1 MRQTLIY
8 ITRTCLLTATI
19 LTAPTAL
26 SQTKIDKYEADKIIF
41 NMITNTDVSLSD
53 APVLFPEI
61 CIDSLEATNEKNIYK
76 VRGKTY
82 KFPPISQS
90 FYVIKERKR
99 YVPLSGEKWPVE
111 TLQNML
117 TGHIPSTLQ
126 LSLSHHQYG
135 GKIRNGNIPLA
146 ALFQI
151 FSSQMDFY
159 ACINDV
165 TKESIHAFLIMHHQ
179 GMDYIHMLRL
189 DIKPDAFSSKTPTA
203 KADLYTNIPQDNI
216 KKLFDE

>member
-26 SQTKIDKYEADKIIF
+26 SQTKLDKYEADKIIF

-99 YVPLSGEKWPVE
+99 YVP
-111 TLQNML
+111 
-117 TGHIPSTLQ
+117 
-126 LSLSHHQYG
+126 
-135 GKIRNGNIPLA
+135 KIRNGNITLA

-165 TKESIHAFLIMHHQ
+165 TKENIHAFLIMHHQ
-179 GMDYIHMLRL
+179 GIDYIHMLRL

-216 KKLFDE
+216 KKLFNE